1 MQGYLPSVV
10 LTGAA
15 ALLEALGARPEWV
28 AAGAGLPELALR
40 SADVPIRGR
49 QMLRFLSLA
58 ADVTRCR
65 NFGLRLAEYQGL
77 AVLGPIL
84 VMMHGT
90 RTIGEAMETLAEF
103 YVLHTSMSSVRAVR
117 DEQGMVLTYDLE
129 NASGPG
135 EIQAVELGL
144 ANGMQYLRSVCGAAW
159 RPVVVQLR
167 HAAPADCKMHRRTFG
182 PSLNFDQDRNAIVL
196 DRDTVT
202 RPVTQF
208 RRNAHRVLEAHLRRE
223 RTQIG
228 ALWVV
233 RTQTII
239 RALLPFTDSSL
250 NATARALAT
259 SPRSLQR
266 RLSEAGTTFDELR
279 EQVRE
284 DLAVKYVQQSNLRL
298 AEISEILGYS
308 QQSAFSRAFKRLRGV
323 TPRQLRAM
331 PHEAEPGRTAESVSA
346 P

>member
-15 ALLEALGARPEWV
+15 PLLEALDARPEWV
-28 AAGAGLPELALR
+28 AAEAGLPELALR

-49 QMLRFLSLA
+49 QLLRFLSLA
-58 ADVTRCR
+58 ADATRCR

-103 YVLHTSMSSVRAVR
+103 YVLHTSMSAVRAAR

-135 EIQAVELGL
+135 EVLAVELGL
-144 ANGMQYLRSVCGAAW
+144 ANGMQYLRSVCGASW
-159 RPVVVQLR
+159 RPVSVQFR
-167 HAAPADCKMHRRTFG
+167 HAAPADRTMHRRTFG
-182 PSLNFDQDRNAIVL
+182 PSLTFDQDRNAIVL
-196 DRDTVT
+196 DRDTVM
-202 RPVTQF
+202 RPVMQF

-228 ALWVV
+228 ALWIV

-239 RALLPFTDSSL
+239 RALLPFADSSL
-250 NATARALAT
+250 NAIARALAT

-266 RLSEAGTTFDELR
+266 RLFEAGTTFEELR

-331 PHEAEPGRTAESVSA
+331 PHEAGPGRTAE
-346 P
+346 

>member
-15 ALLEALGARPEWV
+15 ALLEVLGARPESV
-28 AAGAGLPELALR
+28 ATGADLPELALR
-40 SADVPIRGR
+40 SADVPIRGGEV
-49 QMLRFLSLA
+49 LRFLSLA

-65 NFGLRLAEYQGL
+65 TFGLRLAEYQGL

-84 VMMHGT
+84 VMMNGT
-90 RTIGEAMETLAEF
+90 RTIGEAMETLSEF

-144 ANGMQYLRSVCGAAW
+144 ANGMQYLRSICGTAW
-159 RPVVVQLR
+159 HPVVVQFR
-167 HAAPADCKMHRRTFG
+167 HAAPADCTMHRRTFG
-182 PSLNFDQDRNAIVL
+182 PSVNFDQDRNAIVL
-196 DRDTVT
+196 DRDTVMSS
-202 RPVTQF
+202 VTQL
-208 RRNAHRVLEAHLRRE
+208 RQNAQRVLEAHLRRE
-223 RTQIG
+223 RTQIR

-250 NATARALAT
+250 KAIARALAT

-266 RLSEAGTTFDELR
+266 RLFEAGTTFDELR
-279 EQVRE
+279 ERVRE
-284 DLAVKYVQQSNLRL
+284 DLAVKYVQRSNLRL
-298 AEISEILGYS
+298 AEISEMLGYS
-308 QQSAFSRAFKRLRGV
+308 QQSAFSRAFKRSRGV
-323 TPRQLRAM
+323 TPQQLRAM
-331 PHEAEPGRTAESVSA
+331 RHETEPGRTAG
-346 P
+346 

>member
-1 MQGYLPSVV
+1 MQSHLPSIV

-15 ALLEALGARPEWV
+15 ALLEVLGARPELV
-28 AAGAGLPELALR
+28 ASGAGLPELALR
-40 SADVPIRGR
+40 SAHVPIRGG

-58 ADVTRCR
+58 ADVTQCR

-103 YVLHTSMSSVRAVR
+103 YVLHTSMSSVRAAR
-117 DEQGMVLTYDLE
+117 NEQGMVLTYDLE

-135 EIQAVELGL
+135 EIQAIELGL
-144 ANGMQYLRSVCGAAW
+144 ANGMQYLRSVCGTGW

-167 HAAPADCKMHRRTFG
+167 HASPADRTLHGRAFG
-182 PSLNFDQDRNAIVL
+182 ASLHFNQDRNAIVL
-196 DRDTVT
+196 DRDTVMH
-202 RPVTQF
+202 PVTQF
-208 RRNAHRVLEAHLRRE
+208 RRNAHHVLEAHLRRE
-223 RTQIG
+223 RTQMG

-239 RALLPFTDSSL
+239 RALLPFTGSSL
-250 NATARALAT
+250 NAIARALAT

-266 RLSEAGTTFDELR
+266 RLLEAGTTFDELR

-284 DLAVKYVQQSNLRL
+284 DLAVKYVRQSNLRL
-298 AEISEILGYS
+298 AEISEMLGYS

-331 PHEAEPGRTAESVSA
+331 PHEAEPARSAEHL
-346 P
+346 

>member
-15 ALLEALGARPEWV
+15 ALLEVLGVCPESV
-28 AAGAGLPELALR
+28 ASEAELPELALR
-40 SADVPIRGR
+40 SADVPIRGA
-49 QMLRFLSLA
+49 QVLRFLSLA

-84 VMMHGT
+84 VMMQGT
-90 RTIGEAMETLAEF
+90 PTIGEAMETLAEF
-103 YVLHTSMSSVRAVR
+103 YVLHTSMSCVRAVR

-129 NASGPG
+129 NAAGPG

-144 ANGMQYLRSVCGAAW
+144 ANGMQYLRSICGTAW
-159 RPVVVQLR
+159 HPAVVQFR
-167 HAAPADCKMHRRTFG
+167 HAAPADCTLHRRMFG
-182 PSLNFDQDRNAIVL
+182 RSLNFDQDRNAIVL
-196 DRDTVT
+196 DRDTVM
-202 RPVTQF
+202 RPVTQH

-223 RTQIG
+223 RAQVE

-239 RALLPFTDSSL
+239 RALLPFTDTSL
-250 NATARALAT
+250 NAIAHALAT

-266 RLSEAGTTFDELR
+266 RLFEAGTTFDELR
-279 EQVRE
+279 EQVRG
-284 DLAVKYVQQSNLRL
+284 DLAVKYVQQSNKRL
-298 AEISEILGYS
+298 AEISAMLGYS

-331 PHEAEPGRTAESVSA
+331 RHETGPGRSA
-346 P
+346 KSR